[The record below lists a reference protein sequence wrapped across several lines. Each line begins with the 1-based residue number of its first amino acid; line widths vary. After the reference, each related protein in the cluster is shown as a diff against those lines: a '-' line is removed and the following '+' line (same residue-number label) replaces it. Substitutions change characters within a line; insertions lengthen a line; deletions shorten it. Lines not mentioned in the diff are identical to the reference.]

1 MEKLKQIRK
10 LRKGWKIF
18 IAAMLAL
25 IVFGGVGMYVAASSN
40 VKITMSV
47 SGLTVYKGK
56 TSKTLYASLS
66 GTDENAQESVPVPER
81 LEWSTSNSQIADFAT
96 GTEDNPVYMDSVT
109 GLAPV
114 IHGNFAGKATITA
127 NYYTK
132 KFDEDNN
139 EIVGSRELLDTRKAT
154 VTVPLS
160 VTVTYNGSESI
171 PNYLEVGSQLY
182 ITTNA
187 SDANRIV
194 IETSNDKTGTVSSD
208 GVVKLVQSTG
218 STATLEVVGGGT
230 TTVYVRT
237 TDNPEKED
245 ALVKIFKVTG
255 KIHFLDGQ
263 GNANDQD
270 HFIQTSSIT
279 PSNGVK
285 RYMVLDKTEY
295 KDFMQEE
302 KYSNVILDTHQY
314 LMVAEAN
321 GCEQTVEAYVKY
333 VKEEL
338 EPKIEEMEKYFPVIC
353 GEWCLF
359 NSLACGC
366 DTKGGQSVLNGVEG
380 SQQESLSPEEK
391 KEIYETLAKAQLEL
405 WEKGSGYFYWSYK
418 LLTDTVNTP
427 GWIGWDSW
435 DMGRCYD
442 FGWFPADKGGC

>member
-109 GLAPV
+109 GLTPV

-160 VTVTYNGSESI
+160 VTVTYN
-171 PNYLEVGSQLY
+171 
-182 ITTNA
+182 
-187 SDANRIV
+187 
-194 IETSNDKTGTVSSD
+194 
-208 GVVKLVQSTG
+208 
-218 STATLEVVGGGT
+218 
-230 TTVYVRT
+230 
-237 TDNPEKED
+237 
-245 ALVKIFKVTG
+245 
-255 KIHFLDGQ
+255 
-263 GNANDQD
+263 
-270 HFIQTSSIT
+270 
-279 PSNGVK
+279 
-285 RYMVLDKTEY
+285 
-295 KDFMQEE
+295 
-302 KYSNVILDTHQY
+302 
-314 LMVAEAN
+314 
-321 GCEQTVEAYVKY
+321 
-333 VKEEL
+333 
-338 EPKIEEMEKYFPVIC
+338 
-353 GEWCLF
+353 
-359 NSLACGC
+359 
-366 DTKGGQSVLNGVEG
+366 
-380 SQQESLSPEEK
+380 
-391 KEIYETLAKAQLEL
+391 
-405 WEKGSGYFYWSYK
+405 
-418 LLTDTVNTP
+418 
-427 GWIGWDSW
+427 
-435 DMGRCYD
+435 
-442 FGWFPADKGGC
+442 